1 MNIVYPFFVD
11 FARPQRT
18 NELRTMQLDNKTR
31 IARFILMNDGSPL
44 DISEIDSISINAVL
58 PNSQRI
64 TDDTATLAVDED
76 GDQIN
81 EIWYEIPV
89 SMTSA
94 IGKTVLTITLYKAAD
109 EQMGEEARELHSF
122 EFYVNTRNE
131 LNQDDGEEED
141 DLAGLRDLLERAAEA
156 IAAVEQMTR
165 QTALPNPFPLRVNL
179 ENRQYN
185 YNGSSMITIDLGTI
199 ISRLQAIEQAF
210 PDGCSR
216 IAQAVTD
223 NGVTTSPT
231 AGVTTI
237 VNNIGQIRS
246 DGNATADKI
255 LVNYNAWARKQK
267 LNGSMPNRG
276 GVTPAALAAGGSYTI
291 PAGYHD
297 GTGVV
302 SAQSLASQT
311 DANATAARILKNY
324 TAWVNGTK
332 LTGNMND
339 YSQGNNIADSHSVAT
354 IQKGASDTYT
364 DAKVNFNGYA
374 VAATR
379 INAKP
384 AYDAGYDAGET
395 AGYSAGYAAGVASL
409 NLSRTFKVGGS
420 HDGRYESGD
429 GAVSKVEVNAWITVA
444 ATSNGITVTN
454 VSGSADVQAYQWIT
468 DDYIN
473 GQAISAG
480 ISFKYY
486 GT

>member
-76 GDQIN
+76 GDPIN

-109 EQMGEEARELHSF
+109 EQTGEEAKELHSF

-185 YNGSSMITIDLGTI
+185 YNGSTMVTIDLGTI

-216 IAQAVTD
+216 IAQAVTN

-255 LVNYNAWARKQK
+255 LVNYNAWVGKQK
-267 LNGSMPNRG
+267 INGSMPNRG

-302 SAQSLASQT
+302 SAKSLASQT
-311 DANATAARILKNY
+311 DASATAARIQKNY
-324 TAWVNGTK
+324 TAWVNGVK
-332 LTGNMND
+332 ITGNMND

-354 IQKGASDTYT
+354 IQKGASGTYT

-384 AYDAGYDAGET
+384 AYDAGYDEGYD
-395 AGYSAGYAAGVASL
+395 AGYEAGLIAGAAGVSL
-409 NLSRTFKVGGS
+409 SKNFTLSGS
-420 HDGRYESGD
+420 CENESGT
-429 GAVSKVEVNAWITVA
+429 KVNANTHVSLTISVNG
-444 ATSNGITVTN
+444 SNISGRVN
-454 VSGSADVQAYQWIT
+454 SGS
-468 DDYIN
+468 
-473 GQAISAG
+473 ISASAAHWIG
-480 ISFKYY
+480 DSYSQDPVSASGTVYIS
-486 GT
+486 